1 MSTLEK
7 AIKENKPDLS
17 HGSLKTYTSL
27 LRNIY
32 KNITGD
38 DITDPSASWFNNHP
52 KEIMEYFTK
61 PMNGRKTKLATLL
74 SVINDKN
81 MRLVYHDMMMMDIK
95 EYDEKMMTGEKS
107 DKEKANW
114 MSIEEVNQVFQ
125 DLKKQT
131 APLFRKKAI
140 NDDDRKRMQKYIVL
154 ALFVL
159 QSPRRLKD
167 YTHMLLHK
175 TDSNENYITDKK
187 EFVFNTYKSAGT
199 HGTQVIPIHPELWKL
214 IVSWRKFNPDSVWL
228 IESYKTTNRGKQLA
242 TSQLN
247 RLLNEIFGK
256 NVSCNML
263 RHIYITDKVY
273 KDVPA
278 LKKLEEEAEKMGH
291 TVKTA
296 MKIYKKNSE

>member
-1 MSTLEK
+1 MTTLEK
-7 AIKENKPDLS
+7 AIKENKPELS
-17 HGSLKTYTSL
+17 NGSIKTYSSL

-38 DITDPSASWFNNHP
+38 NITDPHPSWFENHP
-52 KEIMEYFTK
+52 KEIMEYFTT
-61 PMNGRKTKLATLL
+61 PMIARKTKLATLL
-74 SVINDKN
+74 SIIKDKN
-81 MRLVYHDMMMMDIK
+81 MRLTYHDMMMMDIK

-114 MSIEEVNQVFQ
+114 MTIDEIDQVFQ

-131 APLFRKKAI
+131 APLFKKKAI
-140 NDDDRKRMQKYIVL
+140 NDDDRKRMQKLIVL
-154 ALFVL
+154 SLFIL

-175 TDSNENYITDKK
+175 TDANENYITDKK
-187 EFVFNTYKSAGT
+187 EFVFNTYKSAPT
-199 HGTQVIPIHPELWKL
+199 HGTQVIPIHPELWKM
-214 IVSWRKFNPDSVWL
+214 IVVWRKFNPNSEWL
-228 IESYKTTNRGKQLA
+228 IESYKGVNRGKQLA